1 MSSPV
6 SADPRSVVSEALEDG
21 LGHRFGDP
29 DLLEIAL
36 THRSWCAEH
45 EASSNERLEFLGDAV
60 LGFAVA
66 ERVYRDHPGLPEGQ
80 LALIRAAVV
89 STPALADVARSIP
102 LGEALRL
109 GRGESSTGGNDKDSI
124 LADALEAVVAAVYLD
139 GGPAAVRTVVDRLFT
154 DVLADSAVDPGLHDF
169 KTRLQELAARLS
181 DPPPRYVLTDDGPDH
196 DKRFHAMVEVAGRS
210 YGPATGTSRKRAEQE
225 AARLAWDA
233 LEHPPPVKAGT
244 PTTDQEST

>member
-45 EASSNERLEFLGDAV
+45 EAFSNERLEFLGDAV

-102 LGEALRL
+102 LGEAIRL

-139 GGPAAVRTVVDRLFT
+139 GGPAAVRTVVDRLFA

-196 DKRFHAMVEVAGRS
+196 DKRFHAVVEVAGRS
-210 YGPATGTSRKRAEQE
+210 HGPATGTSRKRAEQ
-225 AARLAWDA
+225 AAAHLAWEA
-233 LEHPPPVKAGT
+233 ISEAS
-244 PTTDQEST
+244 PTTTNMEAT

>member
-109 GRGESSTGGNDKDSI
+109 GRGESSTGGSDKDSI

-139 GGPAAVRTVVDRLFT
+139 GGPAAVRTVVDRLFA

-169 KTRLQELAARLS
+169 KTRLQELAARRS
-181 DPPPRYVLTDDGPDH
+181 DPPPRYV
-196 DKRFHAMVEVAGRS
+196 
-210 YGPATGTSRKRAEQE
+210 
-225 AARLAWDA
+225 
-233 LEHPPPVKAGT
+233 
-244 PTTDQEST
+244 

>member
-109 GRGESSTGGNDKDSI
+109 GRGESSTGGSDKDSI

-139 GGPAAVRTVVDRLFT
+139 GGPAAVRTVVDRLFA
-154 DVLADSAVDPGLHDF
+154 DVLADSAVDPGLRDF
-169 KTRLQELAARLS
+169 KTRLQELVARRS

-196 DKRFHAMVEVAGRS
+196 DKRFHALVEVAGRS

-233 LEHPPPVKAGT
+233 LEHPSPVEAGT
-244 PTTDQEST
+244 PTTGQEST

>member
-1 MSSPV
+1 MPSTMSSPV

-45 EASSNERLEFLGDAV
+45 EAFSNERLEFLGDAV

-102 LGEALRL
+102 LGEAIRL

-139 GGPAAVRTVVDRLFT
+139 GGPTAVRTVVDRLFA

-169 KTRLQELAARLS
+169 KARRS

-244 PTTDQEST
+244 PTTGQEST

>member
-1 MSSPV
+1 MG
-6 SADPRSVVSEALEDG
+6 R
-21 LGHRFGDP
+21 RFGVP

-36 THRSWCAEH
+36 TGRSWCAEH

-109 GRGESSTGGNDKDSI
+109 GRGESSTGRSDKDSI
-124 LADALEAVVAAVYLD
+124 LA
-139 GGPAAVRTVVDRLFT
+139 
-154 DVLADSAVDPGLHDF
+154 
-169 KTRLQELAARLS
+169 LS
-181 DPPPRYVLTDDGPDH
+181 LMH
-196 DKRFHAMVEVAGRS
+196 I
-210 YGPATGTSRKRAEQE
+210 
-225 AARLAWDA
+225 
-233 LEHPPPVKAGT
+233 
-244 PTTDQEST
+244 